1 LVLPIL
7 QNQAFLPKIL
17 SMDINLQDAAL
28 FARVA
33 ELGTLSAAARER
45 DEPVSQV
52 SRAIA
57 RLEAAVGVRL
67 LHRTTHGLSLT
78 DEGDT
83 FLAHARRMLDAAA
96 ELEGE
101 LSGKLAGP
109 SGWVRVAVSPILA
122 QMFVAPTL
130 SGLYAR
136 HPQLHLDIAADDRAV
151 DLARDGIDIAIRAGL
166 ELSDNVVAR
175 KIGWHGRSL
184 YASPA
189 YVQKN
194 GAPRTPDEL
203 AQHHIIT
210 NSASPSM
217 NRWTFLP
224 DLAPSPASAG
234 EIRGVSQ
241 STALRHESSKP
252 RASGAVEGRGRDGGF
267 EPHAA
272 SPASGPGLQAA
283 ARTASGGE
291 RPQRTE
297 TITLKGTTRA
307 DNTAIVL
314 ALALEGVGIARIN
327 DLLAAPLVASG
338 KLVRLLAPFTVQT
351 TVEIYAVMLPE
362 RHRLP
367 KVRACIEYWEE
378 CFTALREG
386 VAP

>member
-1 LVLPIL
+1 
-7 QNQAFLPKIL
+7 
-17 SMDINLQDAAL
+17 MDLNLQDAAL
-28 FARVA
+28 LVRVA

-151 DLARDGIDIAIRAGL
+151 DLARDGIDIAIRAGV
-166 ELSDNVVAR
+166 ELSDNLVAR

-184 YASPA
+184 YASPE
-189 YVQKN
+189 YLQKN
-194 GAPRTPDEL
+194 GTPHTPADL
-203 AQHHIIT
+203 ARHHIIS
-210 NSASPSM
+210 NSASPSL

-224 DLAPSPASAG
+224 AQDTQVA
-234 EIRGVSQ
+234 
-241 STALRHESSKP
+241 TADAK
-252 RASGAVEGRGRDGGF
+252 
-267 EPHAA
+267 
-272 SPASGPGLQAA
+272 
-283 ARTASGGE
+283 
-291 RPQRTE
+291 RTE
-297 TITLKGTTRA
+297 TLTLKGHTRA

-314 ALALEGVGIARIN
+314 ALALEGVGIARLN

-338 KLVRLLAPFTVQT
+338 KLVRLLAPFTAQT
-351 TVEIYAVMLPE
+351 AVEIYAVMLPE

-378 CFTALREG
+378 CFTALRDG
-386 VAP
+386 VLL